1 MNNIS
6 TVITPAMA
14 TYLIG
19 LLYRNTR
26 TSWVSLAF
34 LCARVS
40 HDTLRRVLYQK
51 VPWSRRLWESF
62 AQGLVQKGGYLVI
75 DDTSWERFTRVA
87 DAVSW
92 VWSSSVG
99 KPVGGMQVVLW
110 LWTNGKG
117 KVPVGIRIWRKGG
130 PSKVE
135 LAIGLLRQ
143 ARRRGLQPAYVLGD
157 SWYAA
162 GQILNLLDGWGWHY
176 VMRLKS
182 NRKVG
187 DHSLRTTWPQRYGH
201 AQGEFR
207 GVAHPVL
214 VVKDGRR
221 SWGTNDL
228 TLTPRDVKGH
238 YSHRQQIEICQS
250 QPIKM
255 TWRPLRWLGAT
266 IIYLRGLVKREDIVD
281 VDVLPGDDNFFDQ
294 TLHDR
299 LAIGERQ
306 PLQVLPQQ
314 VTKAVGMLDDLLPVE
329 CLGA

>member
-1 MNNIS
+1 MGNIS

-26 TSWVSLAF
+26 TSCVSLAL
-34 LCARVS
+34 LCARMS

-87 DAVSW
+87 EAVSW

-99 KPVGGMQVVLW
+99 KPVWGMQVVLL
-110 LWTNGKG
+110 LWTDGKW
-117 KVPVGIRIWRKGG
+117 KVPVGIRLWRKGG

-135 LAIGLLRQ
+135 LAVGLLRQ
-143 ARRRGLQPAYVLGD
+143 ARRRGLQPAYVLAD

-162 GQILNLLDGWGWHY
+162 AQILNLLEGWGWHY
-176 VMRLKS
+176 VVRLKS
-182 NRKVG
+182 NRKFG
-187 DHSLRTTWPQRYGH
+187 EHSLRTNWPHRYGH
-201 AQGEFR
+201 ARGDLR

-221 SWGTNDL
+221 YWGTNDL
-228 TLTPRDVKGH
+228 SLTPRDVKAH
-238 YSHRQQIEICQS
+238 YSHRQQIEETFRLLKQELGWGRCSCQKQQAQWAHLHLGLYALVFTQRTAFARGQTIYAFRQS
-250 QPIKM
+250 LFLHSIPQN
-255 TWRPLRWLGAT
+255 PLA
-266 IIYLRGLVKREDIVD
+266 
-281 VDVLPGDDNFFDQ
+281 
-294 TLHDR
+294 
-299 LAIGERQ
+299 
-306 PLQVLPQQ
+306 LQDFAQ
-314 VTKAVGMLDDLLPVE
+314 A
-329 CLGA
+329 A

>member
-1 MNNIS
+1 M
-6 TVITPAMA
+6 AM
-14 TYLIG
+14 YLMG

-26 TSWVSLAF
+26 TSCVSLAL
-34 LCARVS
+34 LCAPVS
-40 HDTLRRVLYQK
+40 HDTLRRVLSQK
-51 VPWSRRLWESF
+51 VPWSRRLWHCF
-62 AQGLVQKGGYLVI
+62 AQGLVQMGGYVVI
-75 DDTSWERFTRVA
+75 DDTRWERFTRVA
-87 DAVSW
+87 EAVSW

-99 KPVGGMQVVLW
+99 KPVWGMQVVVVV
-110 LWTNGKG
+110 WTNGKW
-117 KVPVGIRIWRKGG
+117 KVPVGIRLWRKGG

-135 LAIGLLRQ
+135 LAVGLLRQ
-143 ARRRGLQPAYVLGD
+143 ARRRGLQPAYVLAD

-162 GQILNLLDGWGWHY
+162 AQILNLFDGWGGRY
-176 VMRLKS
+176 GMRLKS
-182 NRKVG
+182 NRKFGEQV
-187 DHSLRTTWPQRYGH
+187 LRTTWPHRYGH
-201 AQGEFR
+201 GSGKLR
-207 GVAHPVL
+207 GVTHPVL

-221 SWGTNDL
+221 YWGTNDL
-228 TLTPRDVKGH
+228 TLTVREVKAH
-238 YSHRQQIEICQS
+238 YSHRQPSEICQS

-255 TWRPLRWLGAT
+255 PWRPLRRLVAT
-266 IIYLRGLVKREDIVD
+266 IIYLRGLLKREDIVD